1 MSSTLHPFEQKIL
14 EWRKDPNLFW
24 IEALQTEPL
33 PWQREAND
41 AIVAHD
47 KVAVRSAH
55 GVGKSSWLA
64 NLGLWFINTHFPC
77 KIPTTAP
84 TLHQL
89 EDVLWSELAAGYNKL
104 HPALRSRFELT
115 KEQLYLKARP
125 KEAFLVARTARKEQP
140 EALQGFHSQN
150 LLFLIDEASGI
161 PDPIFEVAEGALS
174 TPGAKVAMG
183 ANPTRTSGYFFDTFH
198 RSREL
203 WHTMKVSGWD
213 LRGTPLW
220 NERQELAL
228 RLRYGENSNAY
239 RIRWLGEFPTGED
252 DAIMQLHLVEAAV
265 ERDVTGYSDAPV
277 VWGLDVARFG
287 DDRSALCK
295 RQARKVLEKIQTWRE
310 KDSTQLAGLVT
321 LEYRNTPEK
330 LRPKEI
336 FVDVI
341 GVGAGVLDRLR
352 ENGLPAFGVNV
363 SESPALKERFFR
375 LRDELWW
382 SAREWFE
389 ERGCSIPDDQEL
401 IQELCT
407 PKYEVLGS
415 GKVRV
420 ESKQDVKDRVLEKK
434 SPDKA
439 DSFILTF
446 ASQRLAGIG
455 ANQNIEFPDEGYYL

>member
-1 MSSTLHPFEQKIL
+1 MSSTSALEAKIL
-14 EWRKDPNLFW
+14 EWRGDINLFW
-24 IEALQTEPL
+24 REVLETEPL
-33 PWQREAND
+33 PWQERANRALVD
-41 AIVAHD
+41 HD

-64 NLGLWFINTHFPC
+64 NAGLWFINTHFPC

-89 EDVLWSELAAGYNKL
+89 EDVLWSELAAGYRKL
-104 HPALRSRFELT
+104 PRGLRDRLELT
-115 KEQLYLKARP
+115 KEQLYLRAAP

-140 EALQGFHSQN
+140 EALQGFHSTN

-203 WHTMKVSGWD
+203 WHTLKVSGWD
-213 LRGTPLW
+213 LKGTPLW
-220 NERQELAL
+220 NERQEQAL

-252 DAIMQLHLVEAAV
+252 DAVMQLHLVEAAI
-265 ERDVTGYSDAPV
+265 ERDIAGYSDAPI
-277 VWGLDVARFG
+277 VWGVDVARFG

-295 RQARKVLEKIQTWRE
+295 RQGRKMIGKVQTWRE
-310 KDSTQLAGLVT
+310 KDSTQLAGIIT
-321 LEYRNTPEK
+321 HEYRETAEK
-330 LRPKEI
+330 QRPREI

-352 ENGLPAFGVNV
+352 ENGLPAYGVNV

-389 ERGCSIPDDQEL
+389 ERGCSIADDQEL
-401 IQELCT
+401 VQELCT

-415 GKVRV
+415 GKIRV

-439 DSFILTF
+439 DAFILTF
-446 ASQRLAGIG
+446 ASQRLNNDYG
-455 ANQNIEFPDEGYYL
+455 APVQTGDEGYYL